1 MSRSIKTIITNK
13 EKQRKKELFKS
24 VEDIKKFML
33 LLSHV
38 PIEDTKISEECE
50 WFSSVNYTTMSEY
63 AGELKKFIERLSNIK
78 EFSSYS
84 LIFDELKG
92 VLMNIFAQY

>member
-33 LLSHV
+33 LLSHQ
-38 PIEDTKISEECE
+38 CH
-50 WFSSVNYTTMSEY
+50 SVNIF
-63 AGELKKFIERLSNIK
+63 LIK
-78 EFSSYS
+78 TVYHIPQNNESA
-84 LIFDELKG
+84 
-92 VLMNIFAQY
+92 V